1 MIFINE
7 EEGFPMKR
15 RVFSLL
21 LTLGLLCSLLP
32 AVSAEDEEA
41 VSSFTALCV
50 AKPGQSVFLD
60 EKEFQLL
67 CRQATGHDLE
77 SVAFSSLSAGV
88 GKLTCRGEGVTAADA
103 YYMYRS
109 PAISDVCFTP
119 YAYSSTS
126 RFVGQAEMA
135 FTMTSD
141 KEETV
146 SGTLILYV
154 PETPTQA
161 EEPSLMDKALT
172 VKAGKPVDLF
182 DHLPSTVRYKK
193 GTTIYIGEA
202 ITSATFQLPS
212 SSQGS
217 LWLDYDHPEIA
228 RKLLPDEVLFPDKA
242 PNYYNLTFVPTSRE
256 ETEVRLVHTI
266 SSEKK
271 DFNVCLTL
279 NFKEDKEPV
288 RPGPDIP
295 PACIVSPVIH
305 FQDMAGWEWAVP
317 AAEFLGKSGY
327 FSNETAFDP
336 GGEAKRMD
344 LIHALA
350 LTTYSNFRRNMF
362 PTPAFSDLPDDPE
375 LVQSVA
381 ALADRGLVLGNGEGL
396 FLPDEHITRQDA
408 LVILYRAMADR
419 SKLLPLYGDLSAFS
433 DAGDVAPY
441 AQEAVTLLAAR
452 GIVLGDG
459 TGNLDP
465 LSPITRAEMA
475 CLLYRAFG

>member
-15 RVFSLL
+15 RAFSLL
-21 LTLGLLCSLLP
+21 LALGLLCSLFP
-32 AVSAEDEEA
+32 AASAEEGSPSA
-41 VSSFTALCV
+41 VTALCV
-50 AKPGQSVFLD
+50 AEPGQSVFLD

-67 CRQATGHDLE
+67 CRQSTGHDLE
-77 SVAFSSLSAGV
+77 SVTFSLLSAGV
-88 GKLTCRGEGVTAADA
+88 GKLTCRGERVTAEDA

-119 YAYSSTS
+119 YAYSSAS
-126 RFVGQAEMA
+126 RFVGQAELA

-146 SGTLILYV
+146 FGRLILYV
-154 PETPTQA
+154 PETPAAPA
-161 EEPSLMDKALT
+161 EERSLMDKTLT
-172 VKAGKPVDLF
+172 AKAGEPVDLC
-182 DHLPSTVRYKK
+182 DHLPSTVSYTT
-193 GTTIYIGEA
+193 GTSIYIGDA
-202 ITSATFQLPS
+202 ITSATFQLPF

-217 LWLDYDHPEIA
+217 LWLDYDHPEVA

-256 ETEVRLVHTI
+256 ETKVQLVHTL

-271 DFNVCLTL
+271 NLNVCLTL
-279 NFKEDKEPV
+279 NFREDKEPI
-288 RPGPDIP
+288 RPEPDIP
-295 PACIVSPVIH
+295 TDIISPAIH
-305 FQDMAGWEWAVP
+305 FQDMAGWEWAVS

-327 FSNETAFDP
+327 FSSETAFAP
-336 GGEAKRMD
+336 GEEAARID
-344 LIHALA
+344 LVHALS
-350 LTTYSNFRRNMF
+350 LTAYSNFRRNTF
-362 PTPAFSDLPDDPE
+362 PTPAFSDLPDDSE

-381 ALADRGLVLGNGEGL
+381 ALADRGLVLGDGEGRL
-396 FLPDEHITRQDA
+396 LPNESITRQDA
-408 LVILYRAMADR
+408 LVIIYRAMMDR
-419 SKLLPLYGDLSAFS
+419 HKTLPLYGDLSVFS

-459 TGNLDP
+459 TGKLDP